1 MSKYKHY
8 CEYSSNKEERFKLT
22 CNALYSSNKEER
34 FKLNWTAKYYTSRK
48 VKSNSKVN
56 SCYGMNVG
64 AAVAMKGIDRG
75 CTA

>member
-1 MSKYKHY
+1 MNIHQTRKKGLSLPVMLLCTK
-8 CEYSSNKEERFKLT
+8 C
-22 CNALYSSNKEER
+22 
-34 FKLNWTAKYYTSRK
+34 NWTAKYYTSRK